1 MSENGETVRSTA
13 ATVKGLIGSTIK
25 MLSLD
30 SNCCYQAVLTH
41 DPRFDGV
48 FFVGVSSTH
57 IYCRTVCRAKTPQ
70 PKNCKFYPSPAAAE
84 QAGFRPCLLCRP
96 ELAPGN
102 ARIDATDRLAA
113 AVARRIEAGTLLE
126 QRFEDLA
133 QELGVSDRHLRRVV
147 QQSFGVSP
155 IQLVQTHR
163 LLLAKQ
169 LLTDTS
175 LPIADIAYA
184 SGFGSLRRF
193 NSLFRDRYRLNPT
206 QLRKTK
212 TKIAQDYLVCDLAYR
227 PPLDWQALISYLA
240 GRAIS
245 GVETVAGDSA
255 SADLSVRYFRTV
267 RIGQQQGWLSIQ
279 PVRKKPVLRVQLS
292 LSLVPVL
299 LPVLARVKAL
309 FDLAAEPQQI
319 AAHLGSLAL
328 HHPGLR
334 VPGAFD
340 GFEIAVRTILGQ
352 QVSVKA
358 ATTLMGRFVQR
369 FGEPISTPFPSLTHL
384 TPTAEQVAQVDIAA
398 IAELGI
404 LTTRAKSILG
414 LAEAIADRTLS
425 LTAASPIDQTITQ
438 LLDLPG
444 IGPWT
449 AHYIA
454 MRVLGDPDVFLHT
467 DLGIRKALAETNPKR
482 MLAIAA
488 QWQPWRSYA
497 TLHLWKA
504 LERGKSWIS
513 DPVECSIR

>member
-1 MSENGETVRSTA
+1 MSENGETVRATA
-13 ATVKGLIGSTIK
+13 TTVKGLIGSTIK

-48 FFVGVSSTH
+48 FFVGVSSTR

-70 PKNCKFYPSPAAAE
+70 SKNCTFYPSPAAAE

-133 QELGVSDRHLRRVV
+133 QELGVSQRHLRRVV
-147 QQSFGVSP
+147 QQEFGVSP
-155 IQLVQTHR
+155 IELVQTHR
-163 LLLAKQ
+163 LLLAKR
-169 LLTDTS
+169 LLIDTA

-193 NSLFRDRYRLNPT
+193 NALFRDRYRLNPT
-206 QLRKTK
+206 QLRKT
-212 TKIAQDYLVCDLAYR
+212 TTTIAHDYLFCDLAYR
-227 PPLDWQALISYLA
+227 PPLDWQALISYLS
-240 GRAIS
+240 GRAIA
-245 GVETVAGDSA
+245 GVETVAD
-255 SADLSVRYFRTV
+255 DRYFRTV
-267 RIGQQQGWLSIQ
+267 QIGQQQGWLSVQ
-279 PVRKKPVLRVQLS
+279 LVRKKHVLRVQLS

-299 LPVLARVKAL
+299 LPALARIKAL

-358 ATTLMGRFVQR
+358 ATTLMCRFVQR
-369 FGEPISTPFPSLTHL
+369 FGEPIATPFPSLTHV
-384 TPTAEQVAQVDIAA
+384 TPTAEQVAQADMTA

-404 LTTRAKSILG
+404 LPTRAKSILA
-414 LAEAIADRTLS
+414 LAEAISDRTLS
-425 LTAASPIDQTITQ
+425 LTAASPTDQTIAQ
-438 LLDLPG
+438 LQDLPG

-467 DLGIRKALAETNPKR
+467 DLGIRESLSRNQPEANVSDRGSMAT
-482 MLAIAA
+482 LAIVC
-488 QWQPWRSYA
+488 
-497 TLHLWKA
+497 HLA
-504 LERGKSWIS
+504 S
-513 DPVECSIR
+513 VEIFGAKRKLDFRPS